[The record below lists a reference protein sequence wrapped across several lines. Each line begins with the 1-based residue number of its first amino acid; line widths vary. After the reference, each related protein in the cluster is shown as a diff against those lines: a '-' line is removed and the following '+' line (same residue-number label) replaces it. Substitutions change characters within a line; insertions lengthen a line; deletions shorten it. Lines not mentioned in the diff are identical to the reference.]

1 VYTCVRL
8 KQHFEALVC
17 VCAKCVCVWLDV
29 WLCVYTCVRLKQ
41 HFEALVCVCAKCVC
55 VCIYG

>member
-1 VYTCVRL
+1 
-8 KQHFEALVC
+8 
-17 VCAKCVCVWLDV
+17 V